1 MTTALIILGLILVL
15 AGFIGCILPIL
26 PGPPL
31 SFIALII
38 LSYAKDW
45 EPFSV
50 TFLIVM
56 GGLTG
61 LATILDYVIPAAGA
75 KKYGASKFGMWGSVL
90 GLLIG
95 LFVFPP
101 FGMFIGG
108 FVGAVVGELLAGRE
122 REKALRVGW
131 GVFVGNLAG
140 IGLKMAFCGVMIF
153 FYIKEMF

>member
-56 GGLTG
+56 GGLTVI
-61 LATILDYVIPAAGA
+61 ATILDYVVPAAGA
-75 KKYGASKFGMWGSVL
+75 KKYGASKFGTWGSVL

-95 LFVFPP
+95 LLVFPP

-108 FVGAVVGELLAGRE
+108 FIGAVIGELLAGME

-140 IGLKMAFCGVMIF
+140 IGLKMAFSGVMIF